1 MCPFSTIDEKLSEGV
16 TNTVDERMSNG
27 RIKTDVVTGVAESCG
42 NSQSHAQTTSS
53 CPIHFNE
60 MSSEKKLPSKPSG
73 SSNGKIK
80 NHVDMSNQSTEELNL
95 GEVVSHASTNS
106 LASKGT
112 SSYGRW
118 TREEHEAFLEGLKM
132 HGREWKKVSEMIPS
146 RTSAQ
151 IRSHAQKYFAK
162 LSKENGCVGVPSAM
176 HGSYTSVT
184 FAEKIDMIMKSPA
197 QLRKKLNVA
206 FKEFAR
212 KVESTAKRFD
222 HELEFDIPY
231 RDLGFN
237 GTPHREMVYMQ
248 PTLNSLINLT
258 ETPFFCI
265 PLSSKAFDMVLVNKD
280 FSKQPW
286 RVDMI
291 GNDDKDGIQDWLTDM
306 EISFTEG
313 PMNLNWKSIMNTV
326 KDDDRFYEDTE
337 EDLVTTKE
345 AGWEFLR
352 MSGGD
357 SDESDE
363 DDEESDFSQQSEESE
378 SESDASEDYAS
389 ETSEGSYVDDELSE
403 EGMDWEDMEREA
415 AADDR
420 RK

>member
-1 MCPFSTIDEKLSEGV
+1 
-16 TNTVDERMSNG
+16 
-27 RIKTDVVTGVAESCG
+27 
-42 NSQSHAQTTSS
+42 
-53 CPIHFNE
+53 
-60 MSSEKKLPSKPSG
+60 
-73 SSNGKIK
+73 
-80 NHVDMSNQSTEELNL
+80 
-95 GEVVSHASTNS
+95 
-106 LASKGT
+106 
-112 SSYGRW
+112 
-118 TREEHEAFLEGLKM
+118 
-132 HGREWKKVSEMIPS
+132 
-146 RTSAQ
+146 
-151 IRSHAQKYFAK
+151 
-162 LSKENGCVGVPSAM
+162 
-176 HGSYTSVT
+176 
-184 FAEKIDMIMKSPA
+184 
-197 QLRKKLNVA
+197 
-206 FKEFAR
+206 
-212 KVESTAKRFD
+212 
-222 HELEFDIPY
+222 
-231 RDLGFN
+231 
-237 GTPHREMVYMQ
+237 MQ

-265 PLSSKAFDMVLVNKD
+265 PLDEIDHVHFERVTFASKAFDMVLVNKD

-420 RK
+420 RKNRFDRNERDRDSSSRKRRRR